1 MSSIFT
7 GALSVGILSW
17 FWAYISAKLGF
28 ITWVGFIG
36 CTSYFASGGE
46 FKGLK
51 KSLICN
57 MSGVLWA
64 MMIIKGSNIFNF
76 AQAGAILTGVF
87 SFVMC
92 YQSRNK
98 YLTFIPGA
106 FMGACSTFG
115 ANADYKSVIIS
126 LFLGALVG
134 YFSDLGGKFLY
145 KHFGKIK

>member
-17 FWAYISAKLGF
+17 LWAYLSSKLGL

-36 CTSYFASGGE
+36 CTSYYASGGE

-57 MSGVLWA
+57 ISGVIWA
-64 MMIIKGSNIFNF
+64 MAIIKGSSIFSF
-76 AQAGAILTGVF
+76 SQSGAILTGIF

-115 ANADYKSVIIS
+115 ANAEYKSVIVS

-134 YFSDLGGKFLY
+134 YFSDLGGRTLY
-145 KHFGKIK
+145 KYFGKNK